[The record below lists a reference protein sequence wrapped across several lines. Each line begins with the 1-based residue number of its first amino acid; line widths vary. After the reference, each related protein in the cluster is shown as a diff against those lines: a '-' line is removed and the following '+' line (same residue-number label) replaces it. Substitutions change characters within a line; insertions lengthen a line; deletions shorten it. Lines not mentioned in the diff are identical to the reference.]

1 MVLDI
6 LAVLIRLARHS
17 LESATRV
24 RKRTWSGKRAYKLG
38 LVLTLSLP
46 TSLSSCPPQ
55 VLECPRLIETIVREF
70 LPTSWSPVGLG
81 PTPSLHKVPC
91 AAAMKLLRVLAS
103 AGRNIAARLVSRTQ
117 GGVGVLEKMWGL
129 ELSMATWLLNSG

>member
-24 RKRTWSGKRAYKLG
+24 RKWGQNGKRVQMG

-46 TSLSSCPPQ
+46 TSLSFCSPQ

-70 LPTSWSPVGLG
+70 LPTSWSPVGVG
-81 PTPSLHKVPC
+81 PTASLYNVPC

-103 AGRNIAARLVSRTQ
+103 AGRNIAARLVSGTQ
-117 GGVGVLEKMWGL
+117 DGGGGGSQDCLARRG
-129 ELSMATWLLNSG
+129 

>member
-24 RKRTWSGKRAYKLG
+24 RKRRQDGKRVQLG
-38 LVLTLSLP
+38 LFLTLSLP
-46 TSLSSCPPQ
+46 TSLSSCSPQ
-55 VLECPRLIETIVREF
+55 ILECPRLIETIVREF
-70 LPTSWSPVGLG
+70 LPTSWSPVGVG
-81 PTPSLHKVPC
+81 PTPSLHNVPC

-117 GGVGVLEKMWGL
+117 DGLGGSSRQCWAKG
-129 ELSMATWLLNSG
+129 